1 MGWLRSPRAL
11 VGLILASAWAASIA
25 AQDPAGAAM
34 TRAASAFVGALTPD
48 QRNLALFPF
57 DGDERLKW
65 HFIPTE
71 MFPRD
76 GLTLKAMTE
85 PQRALARELLKTGL
99 SARGYLTATSI
110 MALESVL
117 RELEPGGQFVRDPE
131 RYFVSL
137 FGTPSSKGRWG
148 WRVEGH
154 HVSLHFTVVDG
165 AVVAAAPT
173 FFGTNPAEVRGGP
186 KQGDRYLGAQE
197 DTARALLDTLD
208 PKQRAVAIFDAAA
221 PTDILT
227 MNRLAITPLA
237 PAGLRAAA
245 LTAAQRDALMRIV
258 ETYTSLMAP
267 EIGADRLSKLRKAG
281 IEQIG
286 FVWAGEAGRGR
297 KHYYRLQGPTFLV
310 EYDNTQNDAN
320 HVHSVWRD
328 FNGDFG
334 RDVLREHI
342 SGGH

>member
-1 MGWLRSPRAL
+1 MRCFRSPRAL
-11 VGLILASAWAASIA
+11 IVLLFAVAWLASVT
-25 AQDPAGAAM
+25 AQDPVGAAM
-34 TRAASAFVGALTPD
+34 TRAGTAFLGGLTPE
-48 QRNLALFPF
+48 QRTVAQFAF
-57 DGDERLKW
+57 DADERLKW

-71 MFPRD
+71 MFPRN
-76 GLTLKAMTE
+76 GLTIKAMTE

-110 MALESVL
+110 MALENVL

-131 RYFVSL
+131 RYFVSV
-137 FGTPSSKGRWG
+137 FGTPSANGHWG
-148 WRVEGH
+148 WRFEGH
-154 HVSLHFTVVDG
+154 HVSLHFTVADG
-165 AVVAAAPT
+165 AVAAAAPT

-197 DTARALLDTLD
+197 DTARGLLNALDA
-208 PKQRAVAIFDAAA
+208 KQRAAAVIDTTA

-227 MNRLAITPLA
+227 MNRLPITPLA
-237 PAGLRAAA
+237 PAGLRAAE
-245 LTAAQRDALMRIV
+245 LTASQRDALMRIV

-267 EIGADRLSKLRKAG
+267 EIGAGRLEKIRKAG
-281 IEQIG
+281 VEQIT
-286 FVWAGEAGRGR
+286 FVWAGEAERGR
-297 KHYYRLQGPTFLV
+297 KHYYRLQGPTFLI
-310 EYDNTQNDAN
+310 EYDNTQNDGN

-342 SGGH
+342 SAGH